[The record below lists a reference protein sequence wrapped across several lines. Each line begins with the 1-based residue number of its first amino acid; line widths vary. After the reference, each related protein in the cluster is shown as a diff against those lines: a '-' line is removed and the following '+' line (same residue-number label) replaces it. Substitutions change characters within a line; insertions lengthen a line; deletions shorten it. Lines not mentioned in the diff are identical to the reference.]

1 MNVHRI
7 ALIKLIFYFKN
18 KFKPKEYR
26 KMQSGVIRPLASMLP
41 RKLFNQE
48 HEAFRDTVRKFYEK
62 EVAPHTEK
70 FESQQHVDRHLWN
83 QAGELGLLCCTMPEE
98 YGGSGVDRLY
108 SMILIEEQAY
118 AMDSATGFSLHS
130 DIVANY
136 ILNFGNENQKL
147 YWLPRMAT
155 GECVTA
161 IAMTEPGTG
170 SDLQAVRTTAELDGD
185 EYIINGSKIFITNG
199 FLCDMVIVVCKTGD
213 SDKGS
218 ANLSLIMVEANRL
231 GFSKGKP
238 LNKVG
243 MKGQDTCELFFQD
256 VRVPKTNLLGVEG
269 MGFIMLMKELAWER
283 MLVAIISQSGAEAAF
298 AHTVAYTKER
308 KAFGKSIGHFQ
319 NTRFKLAELRTEIDF
334 CRAYLDRCMEL
345 QLDQQL
351 SIEAAAAAKYKIS
364 DMYSKV
370 VDECLQLHGGY
381 GYMLEY
387 PIARAYLDNRAN
399 RIYAGT
405 NEIMKEL
412 ISRGL

>member
-1 MNVHRI
+1 
-7 ALIKLIFYFKN
+7 
-18 KFKPKEYR
+18 
-26 KMQSGVIRPLASMLP
+26 MQSAAIRPLNNMLP
-41 RKLFNQE
+41 RKLFQSE

-62 EVAPHTEK
+62 EVLPNTKKYEQ
-70 FESQQHVDRHLWN
+70 QQHVDRDLWN
-83 QAGELGLLCCTMPEE
+83 KAGELGLLCTTMPEQ

-118 AMDSATGFSLHS
+118 AGDSATGFSLHS

-136 ILNFGNENQKL
+136 IHNFGNEQQKQ
-147 YWLPRMAT
+147 YWLPKMAT
-155 GECVTA
+155 GEVVTA

-170 SDLQAVRTTAELDGD
+170 SDLQAVRTTAVLEGD
-185 EYIINGSKIFITNG
+185 EYVINGSKIFITNG
-199 FLCDMVIVVCKTGD
+199 YLCDMAIVVCKTGN

-218 ANLSLIMVEANRL
+218 TNMSLIMVEANRA

-238 LNKVG
+238 LNKIG
-243 MKGQDTCELFFQD
+243 MKGQDTCELFFD
-256 VRVPKTNLLGVEG
+256 NVRVPKENLLGLEG

-283 MLVAIISQSGAEAAF
+283 MIVAIICQAGAEAAF
-298 AHTVAYTKER
+298 AHTLQYTKER
-308 KAFGKSIGHFQ
+308 KAFGKPIGAFQ
-319 NTRFKLAELRTEIDF
+319 NTRFKLAEMRTEIDF

-345 QLDQQL
+345 QLEDQL
-351 SIEAAAAAKYKIS
+351 SVDAAAAAKYKIS
-364 DMYSKV
+364 ELFSKV

-412 ISRGL
+412 ISRSL